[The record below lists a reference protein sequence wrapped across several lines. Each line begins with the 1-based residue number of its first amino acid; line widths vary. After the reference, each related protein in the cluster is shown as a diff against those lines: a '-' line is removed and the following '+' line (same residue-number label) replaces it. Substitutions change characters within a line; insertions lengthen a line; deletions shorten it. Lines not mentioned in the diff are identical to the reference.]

1 MPVVVQSEIQQ
12 VFITTKVHCWLMFNM
27 LSSRILQPLSEDL
40 LSIQSVPNLYGH
52 MELFQLSCRTLHF
65 CIGWPS
71 GMLSVCSSSLLR
83 LLWKASLSL
92 AYHLLPQFDVICEL
106 FEVAFCAIIKAV
118 DKALYQHP
126 RNTNFSWLPDW
137 SIDCYPLGS
146 AFCSFSP
153 TL

>member
-1 MPVVVQSEIQQ
+1 MPVVMQSEIQQ

-40 LSIQSVPNLYGH
+40 LSIQSVPNLYSH

-65 CIGWPS
+65 VLVDLQECCQ
-71 GMLSVCSSSLLR
+71 SVPPAC
-83 LLWKASLSL
+83 WGCFEASLSL

-118 DKALYQHP
+118 EKALYQHP
-126 RNTNFSWLPDW
+126 RNTNFSWLTDW
-137 SIDCYPLGS
+137 SIDYYPLGS